1 MIAIVISMSIIK
13 RRCLM
18 MVTLTAFEFQNKM
31 NNIIRIRDLTEKEIE
46 QFCAVR
52 EKNNNDIK
60 FHEALIR
67 FLEFYGTDVGQAL
80 SKLFKENDMSIRKN
94 LNIFL
99 KEELKKLNP
108 DPRIVNLVFKFG
120 RERRKL
126 FTNKDMGIYSGLA
139 ILAENYMNL
148 RL

>member
-1 MIAIVISMSIIK
+1 
-13 RRCLM
+13 M
-18 MVTLTAFEFQNKM
+18 MVTLIAFEFQNKM

-46 QFCAVR
+46 ECCAVR
-52 EKNNNDIK
+52 EKNNSDIK

-67 FLEFYGTDVGQAL
+67 FLEFHGSDVGQAL
-80 SKLFKENDMSIRKN
+80 SKLFKEDEMSIRKN

-108 DPRIVNLVFKFG
+108 DSRIVNLVFKFG
-120 RERRKL
+120 MERRKL
-126 FTNKDMGIYSGLA
+126 FANKDIGIYSDLA
-139 ILAENYMNL
+139 ILAENYMNF